1 MILLCLPKRHRIK
14 GKTFQV
20 VFNTYDES
28 NDDLFRLKG
37 ERKKFKK
44 NYQIISYAII
54 FGQRTSFSVIK
65 LVFSGKPKFY
75 LFYFERL
82 PII

>member
-1 MILLCLPKRHRIK
+1 MNQM
-14 GKTFQV
+14 T
-20 VFNTYDES
+20 TS
-28 NDDLFRLKG
+28 LFRLKG

-65 LVFSGKPKFY
+65 LVFSGKPEFY
-75 LFYFERL
+75 LFYFKRL